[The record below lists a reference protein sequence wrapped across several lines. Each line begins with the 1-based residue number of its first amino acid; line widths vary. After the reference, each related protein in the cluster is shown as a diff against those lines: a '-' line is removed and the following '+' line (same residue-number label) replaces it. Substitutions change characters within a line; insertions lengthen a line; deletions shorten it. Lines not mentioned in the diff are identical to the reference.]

1 MDSPIKQRLIG
12 AAVLAALAV
21 IFLPM
26 LLKGPD
32 VKEPDAAAV
41 PLSMPATP
49 GQEFE
54 TRELPL
60 TVPDSAPPGGVL
72 GMNSARPRSDVEAA
86 GSTGVVGNGNA
97 NSTADGSANNGT
109 QARGSNTADSNLPG
123 SSTTASPAPT
133 RTEAAPVPGAAS
145 GAAAV
150 VAPAK
155 SVPEAAVAAGNYA
168 VNIGAFS
175 NMVNATALAEK
186 LRVAG
191 LPVSA
196 DRVTLAS
203 GPALRLR
210 VGPYAD
216 RAAAEA
222 ARLRAEPIAG
232 GVTKVIALD
241 AALPD
246 AAAVVQPPRTTATA
260 AAKVTTSPSSP
271 STKPAG
277 LTLPASTKPAT
288 SKPATSAAAGPT
300 KPATASAGFA
310 VQLSAP
316 SVEADALALRDRAR
330 AQGFNSFV
338 QRIET
343 ESGVRYRV
351 RVGPVADR
359 SAAESLRDAV
369 NAKLGSKGIIVANP

>member
-32 VKEPDAAAV
+32 VKEPDAATV

-72 GMNSARPRSDVEAA
+72 GMNSAPAHGDAGAARPADASV
-86 GSTGVVGNGNA
+86 NA
-97 NSTADGSANNGT
+97 NASADTSAVANANAGT
-109 QARGSNTADSNLPG
+109 QAPGSDTADSNTPG
-123 SSTTASPAPT
+123 ASTTAAPAPT
-133 RTEAAPVPGAAS
+133 RSVAAPVPGAAS
-145 GAAAV
+145 DGTAV
-150 VAPAK
+150 VAPVK
-155 SVPEAAVAAGNYA
+155 PVPAAAVAAGNYA

-175 NMVNATALAEK
+175 NTVNATALAEK
-186 LRVAG
+186 LRIAG

-216 RAAAEA
+216 RATAEA
-222 ARLRAEPIAG
+222 ARLRAERIAG
-232 GVTKVIALD
+232 GATKVIVLD
-241 AALPD
+241 ATLPD
-246 AAAVVQPPRTTATA
+246 AAAATKA
-260 AAKVTTSPSSP
+260 TTSTLSS
-271 STKPAG
+271 STKPTTAS
-277 LTLPASTKPAT
+277 LPASTKPAGST
-288 SKPATSAAAGPT
+288 LSASPKPATTDAGGT
-300 KPATASAGFA
+300 NKPATASAGFA

-330 AQGFNSFV
+330 AQGFSSFV
-338 QRIET
+338 QRIES
-343 ESGVRYRV
+343 ESGVRFRV

-359 SAAESLRDAV
+359 SAAESLRDSV